1 MNVVVFPVF
10 VWVAFLS
17 SFIIFYLQEHSDFL
31 QLMMNAHVNKPT
43 AEDMADEELSQ
54 SIKFGDGDVWSTKG
68 WFVVL

>member
-1 MNVVVFPVF
+1 MLYFYQ
-10 VWVAFLS
+10 S
-17 SFIIFYLQEHSDFL
+17 SCKLLFCHRYYHLYPQEHSDFL

-43 AEDMADEELSQ
+43 EEDMADEELSQ